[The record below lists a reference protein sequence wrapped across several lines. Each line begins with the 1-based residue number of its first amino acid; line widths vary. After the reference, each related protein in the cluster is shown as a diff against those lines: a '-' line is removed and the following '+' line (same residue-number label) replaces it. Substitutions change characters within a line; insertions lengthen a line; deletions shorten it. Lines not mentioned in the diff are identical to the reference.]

1 MGFLSKLFGSR
12 PVIQQL
18 PSGSITVSRN
28 GDVLT
33 TTVSSTYPRALLR
46 EIAREVLRQFY
57 EARQA
62 QLSLEELNLHFGSLR
77 ITARQIQGGAVIFLA
92 PRSAETSH
100 PRQDKAWLPGTGR
113 GGKD

>member
-62 QLSLEELNLHFGSLR
+62 QLSLEELSLHFGSLR
-77 ITARQIQGGAVIFLA
+77 VTARQIQGGAVIFLS
-92 PRSAETSH
+92 PRSAQTNRA
-100 PRQDKAWLPGTGR
+100 PQKKDQKAGQ
-113 GGKD
+113 GKKW